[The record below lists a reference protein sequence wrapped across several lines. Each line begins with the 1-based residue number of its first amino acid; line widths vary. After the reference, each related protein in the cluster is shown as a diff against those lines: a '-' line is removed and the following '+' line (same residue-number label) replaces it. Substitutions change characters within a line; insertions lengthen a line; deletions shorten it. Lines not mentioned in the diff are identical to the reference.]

1 MEPQATQ
8 TAVPQATPEPLA
20 TPNDV
25 MARAHALVGSH
36 GKVVYC
42 NPHGL
47 GVYVAPIGRVL
58 AATRAPPC
66 IIRDGA
72 DPPLAV
78 MEARHF
84 GRLLLKG
91 NPDVL
96 AALFTPG
103 AHTPE
108 WRGIAQHRTEFV
120 TALAVRQC
128 VAWGRC
134 RLRRGAVQSAVK
146 YLLMARAMAAG
157 LPPVDLQA
165 SGDTKA
171 SGDTQASAEARA
183 PPPDPQ
189 GLLDDIEA
197 AQPWPLVEGSE
208 APPQAAT
215 RVDAWLHSVYVRQL
229 FEYDED
235 EE

>member
-1 MEPQATQ
+1 MATLKPQAPQEPQATQ
-8 TAVPQATPEPLA
+8 TAEPQATPDA
-20 TPNDV
+20 TPKDV

-66 IIRDGA
+66 VIRDGA

-108 WRGIAQHRTEFV
+108 WRGIAQHRAEFV
-120 TALAVRQC
+120 TAMAVRQC

-157 LPPVDLQA
+157 LPPVDPLASWDAQA
-165 SGDTKA
+165 S
-171 SGDTQASAEARA
+171 E
-183 PPPDPQ
+183 DPQ
-189 GLLDDIEA
+189 GLLDDIDA
-197 AQPWPLVEGSE
+197 AQPWPLPAGSD
-208 APPQAAT
+208 APSQAAA
-215 RVDAWLHSVYVRQL
+215 RINAWLQSVYVRQL

>member
-1 MEPQATQ
+1 MEPEATLKPEEPQATQ
-8 TAVPQATPEPLA
+8 IQIPK
-20 TPNDV
+20 DV
-25 MARAHALVGSH
+25 MARAQALVGAQ

-47 GVYVAPIGRVL
+47 GVYVAPIRRVL
-58 AATRAPPC
+58 AATRAPPS
-66 IIRDGA
+66 IIRDGD

-96 AALFTPG
+96 AALFMFG
-103 AHTPE
+103 SHTPE
-108 WRGIAQHRTEFV
+108 WRGIAQHRLDFV

-134 RLRRGAVQSAVK
+134 RLRRGAVQEAVK

-157 LPPVDLQA
+157 LPPVDPLV
-165 SGDTKA
+165 SG
-171 SGDTQASAEARA
+171 
-183 PPPDPQ
+183 DPQ
-189 GLLDDIEA
+189 GPPVDPQALLDDIDA
-197 AQPWPLVEGSE
+197 AQPWPLPAESD
-208 APPQAAT
+208 APRETAA
-215 RVDAWLHSVYVRQL
+215 RINAWLHSVYVRQL

>member
-1 MEPQATQ
+1 
-8 TAVPQATPEPLA
+8 
-20 TPNDV
+20 
-25 MARAHALVGSH
+25 MARAQALVGAL

-58 AATRAPPC
+58 AATRTPPC
-66 IIRDGA
+66 VIRDGA

-84 GRLLLKG
+84 GRLLRKG

-96 AALFTPG
+96 AALFTHG

-108 WRGIAQHRTEFV
+108 WRGIAQHRAEFV

-128 VAWGRC
+128 VAWGHH
-134 RLRRGAVQSAVK
+134 RLRRGAEQEAVK
-146 YLLMARAMAAG
+146 YLRMARVMAAG
-157 LPPVDLQA
+157 LPPVDP
-165 SGDTKA
+165 SGSADP
-171 SGDTQASAEARA
+171 QASAEARA
-183 PPPDPQ
+183 
-189 GLLDDIEA
+189 LLDDIYA
-197 AQPWPLVEGSE
+197 AQPWPLPAGAD
-208 APPQAAT
+208 APSQAAA
-215 RVDAWLHSVYVRQL
+215 RIDAWLHSVYVRQL

>member
-1 MEPQATQ
+1 LKPKAPQ
-8 TAVPQATPEPLA
+8 EPLA
-20 TPNDV
+20 TPEPQATLVTAKDV

-47 GVYVAPIGRVL
+47 GVYVAPISRVL
-58 AATRAPPC
+58 GATRAPPC
-66 IIRDGA
+66 IVRDGA

-108 WRGIAQHRTEFV
+108 WRGIAQHRAEFV
-120 TALAVRQC
+120 TAMAVRQC

-134 RLRRGAVQSAVK
+134 RLRRGAVQAALK

-157 LPPVDLQA
+157 LPPVDPQA
-165 SGDTKA
+165 SGDPQ
-171 SGDTQASAEARA
+171 DIEPQASAEARA
-183 PPPDPQ
+183 
-189 GLLDDIEA
+189 LLDDIDA
-197 AQPWPLVEGSE
+197 AQPWPLPAGSD
-208 APPQAAT
+208 APSQAAA
-215 RVDAWLHSVYVRQL
+215 RINAWLQSVYVRQL